1 MATVYHRDQVSAPL
15 PSYSSSSGSTS
26 HFTSLKTVLKGC
38 LVSGYGS
45 QPAAGWELI
54 GEGTNYI
61 VLRNGSHTGYL
72 GLSYSSGTVTVHVS
86 ETFTGVSSNILQ
98 GDGLR
103 TGVAANNA
111 VPHRFGINYFAYSS
125 DSSTWMVV
133 ADERTFCING
143 VTNNASGPWVP
154 TGGAAGTLNVLFY
167 AGEDS
172 SGNFIAVG
180 GTNMTSATLSNQR
193 NRFSAAGFT
202 SLRDPSTGLLV
213 DVGDLSVHAQGLIDS
228 LRVDAPPVLAA
239 AVDLAR
245 VYWHGAGAFAG
256 YLRGIVAPGMLC
268 NYLPAGVA
276 STLGF
281 AGEFNTRTANAS
293 LDLGDGFGYFVP
305 VYFPESTMVLMTNN
319 PEFW

>member
-1 MATVYHRDQVSAPL
+1 MATVYHRDQAGAPL
-15 PSYSSSSGSTS
+15 PSYSSSSGSIS
-26 HFTSLKTVLKGC
+26 HFDSLKTVLKGC

-54 GEGTNYI
+54 SEGTSYI
-61 VLRNGSHTGYL
+61 VLRNGTRTGYL

-86 ETFTGVSSNILQ
+86 ETFMGVASNILQ

-103 TGVAANNA
+103 TGVASNNS
-111 VPHRFGINYFAYSS
+111 VPHRFGIGFFAYSS
-125 DSSTWMVV
+125 DSSAWMVV
-133 ADERTFCING
+133 ADERTFCINA
-143 VTNNASGPWVP
+143 VTNNTAGPWVP
-154 TGGAAGTLNVLFY
+154 DAAAAGMLNVLFY

-180 GTNMTSATLSNQR
+180 GTSMTSATLSNQR
-193 NRFSAAGFT
+193 NRFSVAGFT

-213 DVGDLSVHAQGLIDS
+213 DTGELSAHAHGLIDAG
-228 LRVDAPPVLAA
+228 RVGSPVLLVPS
-239 AVDLAR
+239 VDLLR
-245 VYWHGAGAFAG
+245 VYWHGAGAFSG
-256 YLRGIVAPGMLC
+256 YLRGIVVPGMLSR
-268 NYLPAGVA
+268 YLPGVVA

-281 AGEFNTRTANAS
+281 VGPFNSRTANTA
-293 LDLGDGFGYFVP
+293 LDLGDGFRYFVP